1 MPADTAT
8 PSFADVAGYMLDTLF
23 LDGLYADLERL
34 TRLNTFLEQ
43 VRAANLPAP
52 VGDLRPIRTLII
64 LPSLDIRDL
73 AAEHVGELPRSMR
86 VLLTRMGAMR
96 PGSAHKG
103 SMQLISYLLFE
114 SGFTRALIDLGYRD
128 ARARAAEVESFLL
141 DSAPAGGGNPAA

>member
-1 MPADTAT
+1 
-8 PSFADVAGYMLDTLF
+8 
-23 LDGLYADLERL
+23 
-34 TRLNTFLEQ
+34 
-43 VRAANLPAP
+43 
-52 VGDLRPIRTLII
+52 
-64 LPSLDIRDL
+64 
-73 AAEHVGELPRSMR
+73 MR